1 MGRANFGD
9 VFTRELAARGATVV
23 VYLDAIID
31 NSYGRYHQLLLE
43 DSSIGPVVG
52 RWPGGPRANK
62 WGMLT
67 DFRPGSVLQAK
78 FGPVLELI
86 ARENPHVSGIF
97 LDDLGTR
104 SWFPGVDF
112 EAMPEM
118 EKADYRAGAIELVR
132 TARRV
137 ADRYGLALF
146 VNGTWSADDGGGYP
160 DPGMHGCALVDGG
173 VIEHHGVDE
182 IPFFAEYAASP
193 QWGAGTPRGI
203 GYMWTIND
211 ADPATRAAYVA
222 AGIPAFATS
231 QVDRDTVDAPWST
244 IRDFGLPRRGCPGEP
259 GRRLDAGGW

>member
-1 MGRANFGD
+1 MGRVNFGD
-9 VFTRELAARGATVV
+9 TFAREVAAYGATVL

-31 NSYGRYHQLLLE
+31 NSYGRYHELLLE
-43 DSSIGPVVG
+43 DSSIGPAAG
-52 RWPGGPRANK
+52 LWPGEPRANE

-67 DFRPGSVLQAK
+67 DFRPGSVVQAK
-78 FGPVLELI
+78 FGPVLDLV

-104 SWFPGVDF
+104 SWFPGVDYGAMS
-112 EAMPEM
+112 EA

-137 ADRYGLALF
+137 ADEHGLALF
-146 VNGTWSADDGGGYP
+146 VNGTWTADDGGGYP
-160 DPGMHGCALVDGG
+160 DAGMHGCALVDGG
-173 VIEHHGVDE
+173 VIENHGIDE
-182 IPFFAEYAASP
+182 IPFFAGYAASP

-211 ADPATRAAYVA
+211 GAPATRAAYVA

-231 QVDRDTVDAPWST
+231 QVDRDQPEAPWSP
-244 IRDFGLPRRGCPGEP
+244 IQDFGLPRRGC
-259 GRRLDAGGW
+259 AGTL